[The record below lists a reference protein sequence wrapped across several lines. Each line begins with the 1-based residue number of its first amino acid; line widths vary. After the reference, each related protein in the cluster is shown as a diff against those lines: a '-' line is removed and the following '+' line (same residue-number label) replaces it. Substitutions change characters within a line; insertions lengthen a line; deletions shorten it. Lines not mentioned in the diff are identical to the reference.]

1 MKSRLTGVKPINYCY
16 EDTPSLCVEVNLTGA
31 LIHAQIEQQKVRLS
45 EIGKGRV
52 SKICAMQHCLCM
64 KVHLSHDIGPSCL
77 HSAVATRTGNGVHKL
92 LTFISEKVP
101 HLIVG

>member
-1 MKSRLTGVKPINYCY
+1 MKIHQA
-16 EDTPSLCVEVNLTGA
+16 LCVEVNLTGVM
-31 LIHAQIEQQKVRLS
+31 IHAQIEHQKVKLS

-77 HSAVATRTGNGVHKL
+77 HSAVVDKDRKWSAQTT
-92 LTFISEKVP
+92 
-101 HLIVG
+101 HLYQ